1 MYEKITNLKRL
12 DKGHTYPHYAKVIL
26 VKNIKFC
33 YNDAMRE
40 IVLDTETTG
49 LDPDTGDRIVEIGCV
64 ELVNHLPTGRTY
76 HQYLNPERSMSEEV
90 IAVHGL
96 TEEFLSDKPKFSEI
110 ADEFLAFVGE
120 DTLVIHNAPFDMK
133 FLNFE
138 LKKANRPLLSYEHV
152 LDTLVMARQKYPGS
166 RVNLNELC
174 KRFSVDASR
183 RTVHGAL
190 LDSELLADVYLAMIL
205 DKELKFSQPIEK
217 KEKKMDLKNVSRETL
232 APRNFAVT
240 AEELADHIHFV
251 SKIKNN
257 LWEISEPES
266 V

>member
-1 MYEKITNLKRL
+1 
-12 DKGHTYPHYAKVIL
+12 
-26 VKNIKFC
+26 
-33 YNDAMRE
+33 MRE

-49 LDPDTGDRIVEIGCV
+49 LDPETGDRIVEIGCV
-64 ELVNHLPTGRTY
+64 ELINHQPTGKTY

-96 TEEFLSDKPKFSEI
+96 TEEFLSDKPKFAEI
-110 ADEFLAFVGE
+110 ADEFLAFVGD

-138 LKKANRPLLSYEHV
+138 LKKAERPLLSYEHV

-174 KRFSVDASR
+174 KRFNVDASR

-205 DKELKFSQPIEK
+205 DKELKFSQPSEK
-217 KEKKMDLKNVSRETL
+217 KEKKKVLKNVSRETL
-232 APRNFAVT
+232 SPRKFEISQ
-240 AEELADHIHFV
+240 EELAAHTLFIE
-251 SKIKNN
+251 KIKNN
-257 LWEISEPES
+257 LWNANS
-266 V
+266 

>member
-1 MYEKITNLKRL
+1 
-12 DKGHTYPHYAKVIL
+12 
-26 VKNIKFC
+26 
-33 YNDAMRE
+33 MRE

-49 LDPDTGDRIVEIGCV
+49 LDPDAGDRIVEIGCV
-64 ELVNHLPTGRTY
+64 ELINHVPTGKTY

-96 TEEFLSDKPKFSEI
+96 TEEFLSDKPKFDEI
-110 ADEFLAFVGE
+110 ADEFLAFIGP

-133 FLNFE
+133 FLNAE
-138 LKKANRPLLSYEHV
+138 LKRTNRPLLSFDRV

-174 KRFSVDASR
+174 KRFNVDASR

-205 DKELKFSQPIEK
+205 DKELKFAQPTEK
-217 KEKKMDLKNVSRETL
+217 KEKKIELKNVSRETL
-232 APRNFAVT
+232 APRVFEISE
-240 AEELADHIHFV
+240 EELSAHSAFIE
-251 SKIKNN
+251 KIKNN
-257 LWEISEPES
+257 LWTMEAEKLAEK
-266 V
+266 

>member
-1 MYEKITNLKRL
+1 
-12 DKGHTYPHYAKVIL
+12 
-26 VKNIKFC
+26 
-33 YNDAMRE
+33 MRE

-64 ELVNHLPTGRTY
+64 ELINHIPTGKTY

-96 TEEFLSDKPKFSEI
+96 TEEFLSDKPKFAEI
-110 ADEFLAFVGE
+110 ADEFLSFVGE

-138 LKKANRPLLSYEHV
+138 LKKAERPLLSYEHV

-174 KRFSVDASR
+174 KRFNVDASR

-190 LDSELLADVYLAMIL
+190 LDSELLSDVYLAMIL
-205 DKELKFSQPIEK
+205 DKELKFSQPTEK
-217 KEKKMDLKNVSRETL
+217 KEKKEVLKNVSRETL
-232 APRNFAVT
+232 SPRKFEISE
-240 AEELADHIHFV
+240 EELSAHSVFLE
-251 SKIKNN
+251 KIKNSLWKN
-257 LWEISEPES
+257 L
-266 V
+266 

>member
-1 MYEKITNLKRL
+1 MFSGLTAKLSTKGGFIHIIQNLFLIHDGKS
-12 DKGHTYPHYAKVIL
+12 DIL
-26 VKNIKFC
+26 VC
-33 YNDAMRE
+33 MRE

-49 LDPDTGDRIVEIGCV
+49 LDPDAGDRIVEIGCV
-64 ELVNHLPTGRTY
+64 ELVNHIPTGKTY
-76 HQYLNPERSMSEEV
+76 HQYINPERSISEEV
-90 IAVHGL
+90 VAVHGL
-96 TEEFLSDKPKFSEI
+96 TEEFLSDKPKFAEI
-110 ADEFLAFVGE
+110 ADDFLAFVGE

-138 LKKANRPLLSYEHV
+138 LKKANRPLLSYDHV

-205 DKELKFSQPIEK
+205 DKELKFSQVSEK
-217 KEKKMDLKNVSRETL
+217 KEKKTVSQNVSRETL
-232 APRNFAVT
+232 APRIFELLPEEEAAHT
-240 AEELADHIHFV
+240 AFV
-251 SKIKNN
+251 QKIKNN
-257 LWEISEPES
+257 LW
-266 V
+266 

>member
-1 MYEKITNLKRL
+1 
-12 DKGHTYPHYAKVIL
+12 
-26 VKNIKFC
+26 
-33 YNDAMRE
+33 MRE

-64 ELVNHLPTGRTY
+64 ELINHIPTGKTY

-96 TEEFLSDKPKFSEI
+96 TEEFLSDKPKFAEI
-110 ADEFLAFVGE
+110 ADEFLSFVGE

-138 LKKANRPLLSYEHV
+138 LKNAQRPLVSYEHV

-174 KRFSVDASR
+174 KRFNVDASR

-190 LDSELLADVYLAMIL
+190 LDSELLSDVYLAMIL
-205 DKELKFSQPIEK
+205 DKELKFSQPTEK
-217 KEKKMDLKNVSRETL
+217 KEKKEVLKNVSRETL
-232 APRNFAVT
+232 SPRKFEISE
-240 AEELADHIHFV
+240 EELSAHSVFLE
-251 SKIKNN
+251 KIKNSLWKN
-257 LWEISEPES
+257 L
-266 V
+266 

>member
-1 MYEKITNLKRL
+1 
-12 DKGHTYPHYAKVIL
+12 
-26 VKNIKFC
+26 
-33 YNDAMRE
+33 MRE

-49 LDPDTGDRIVEIGCV
+49 LDPENGDRIVEIGCV
-64 ELVNHLPTGRTY
+64 ELINHIPTGKTY
-76 HQYLNPERSMSEEV
+76 HQYINPERSMSEEV

-110 ADEFLAFVGE
+110 ADDFLAFVGE

-138 LKKANRPLLSYEHV
+138 LQKANRPLLSYEHV

-166 RVNLNELC
+166 RANLNELC
-174 KRFSVDASR
+174 KRFNVDASR

-205 DKELKFSQPIEK
+205 DKELKFGQVSEK
-217 KEKKMDLKNVSRETL
+217 KEKKVSLQNVSRETL
-232 APRNFAVT
+232 PARKFELSPEEEAEHT
-240 AEELADHIHFV
+240 AFV
-251 SKIKNN
+251 LKIKNN
-257 LWEISEPES
+257 LWEINSPEKA
-266 V
+266 

>member
-1 MYEKITNLKRL
+1 
-12 DKGHTYPHYAKVIL
+12 
-26 VKNIKFC
+26 
-33 YNDAMRE
+33 MRE

-64 ELVNHLPTGRTY
+64 ELINHIPTGKTY

-96 TEEFLSDKPKFSEI
+96 TEEFLSDKPKFAEI
-110 ADEFLAFVGE
+110 ADEFLAFVGQ

-133 FLNFE
+133 FLNAE
-138 LKKANRPLLSYEHV
+138 LQKANRPLLSFDHV

-174 KRFSVDASR
+174 KRFNVDASR

-205 DKELKFSQPIEK
+205 DKELKFSQPVEK
-217 KEKKMDLKNVSRETL
+217 KEKKISSQNVSRETL
-232 APRNFAVT
+232 TPRKFEISD
-240 AEELADHIHFV
+240 EELAAHVAFIE
-251 SKIKNN
+251 KIKNN
-257 LWEISEPES
+257 LWKIES
-266 V
+266 K